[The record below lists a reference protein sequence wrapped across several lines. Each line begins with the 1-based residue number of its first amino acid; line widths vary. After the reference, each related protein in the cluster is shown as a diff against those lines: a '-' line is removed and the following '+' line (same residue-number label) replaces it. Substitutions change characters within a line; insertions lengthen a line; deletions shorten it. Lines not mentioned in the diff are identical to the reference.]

1 MSACKNLCRHVATLD
16 DHAKWLENAGDVIF
30 QADLLT
36 DQVVPH
42 RKKHSG
48 FLRCLRADGDDLEK
62 ILSSHPYELGQSTRI
77 ILVGF
82 VPVGGE
88 KPMCLK
94 GFHANDVQ
102 PHFGEA
108 AVEPA
113 AHVACFKADLQS
125 FPVLDAISEPTP
137 NVLRAGQA
145 FPSQSFLPSGSIT
158 QIDVV
163 FWETSR
169 PT

>member
-1 MSACKNLCRHVATLD
+1 M
-16 DHAKWLENAGDVIF
+16 
-30 QADLLT
+30 
-36 DQVVPH
+36 
-42 RKKHSG
+42 
-48 FLRCLRADGDDLEK
+48 
-62 ILSSHPYELGQSTRI
+62 GQSARI

-94 GFHANDVQ
+94 GLHTNDVQ

-108 AVEPA
+108 AVKPA

-137 NVLRAGQA
+137 NVFRTGQA
-145 FPSQSFLPSGSIT
+145 FPFAEFLAKR
-158 QIDVV
+158 IDYANRRGLLGNVEAHIIV
-163 FWETSR
+163 K
-169 PT
+169 